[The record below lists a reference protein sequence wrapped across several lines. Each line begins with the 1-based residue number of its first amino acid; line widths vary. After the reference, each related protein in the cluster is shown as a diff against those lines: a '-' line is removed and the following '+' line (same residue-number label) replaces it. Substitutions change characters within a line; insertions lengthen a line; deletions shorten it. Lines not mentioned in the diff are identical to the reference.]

1 MNTQTNI
8 NNQNYR
14 DIKKIV
20 QKNNLTN
27 DEKIEIYVQFGS
39 ALIEQNFQDA
49 NEYYIFLD
57 EFKRQRDLI

>member
-20 QKNNLTN
+20 IKNDLTN

-39 ALIEQNFQDA
+39 ALTKQNFQDA